1 MQAYNKLRLVTPS
14 KKDLTTMKIKNNGL
28 ENYPRSPY
36 IPKVE
41 PNLFFAGKKVKTSYK
56 EYEALIGNNSVRL
69 SKFNNNVA
77 VIPEEISS
85 LIEEYRDM
93 VGELSHKDF
102 FDEISEILYDNILSF
117 RDCECFCFVTTYNK
131 QGLVTSYEVD
141 DFVFVFK
148 YNEQQQ
154 LTEWTAT
161 ISGQIPCTRNYLY
174 NKKGLLCKIIDKLP
188 TGIFKEYLYDK
199 KGDMVVVIENGEN
212 SEEYKYK
219 YNSKGEL
226 VSLKCY
232 RNEKFMQKDLF
243 LYDERG
249 NKTLFCSFGKK
260 NEKDERENER
270 KVFINSYQNGH
281 LDKQEILYYENG
293 DKEFLF
299 FDEQGKII
307 KKQYF
312 EIKHYRGFELLNTVS
327 YKYFDGKAERTDI
340 DKNLYK
346 EVIVCKDITYK
357 EDAYCGG
364 WTSFWRFSDKTIH
377 REYNRRKYNSILFS
391 DNIFSYAIYD
401 KEGNEI
407 RKFVRSYLT
416 NGENETIFYKN
427 GTPDYILRKECSVV
441 EN

>member
-1 MQAYNKLRLVTPS
+1 MR
-14 KKDLTTMKIKNNGL
+14 IKNHGL
-28 ENYPRSPY
+28 EYYLKTPY
-36 IPKVE
+36 APKVE
-41 PNLFFAGKKVKTSYK
+41 PNLFFADKKVKTSYK
-56 EYEALIGNNSVRL
+56 EYEVLIDNNNIGL
-69 SKFNNNVA
+69 GKFKKNVA
-77 VIPEEISS
+77 VIPEDIINLIKEYDDMARDFRTKKS
-85 LIEEYRDM
+85 L
-93 VGELSHKDF
+93 
-102 FDEISEILYDNILSF
+102 DETTKTLWHNILFFSG
-117 RDCECFCFVTTYNK
+117 CECFVTTYNE

-188 TGIFKEYLYDK
+188 TGIFKKYLYDE
-199 KGDMVVVIENGEN
+199 KGDMVAVVEDGYID
-212 SEEYKYK
+212 EYQYS

-232 RNEKFMQKDLF
+232 QKGKFMQEDLF

-249 NKTLFCSFGKK
+249 NKTLFCSFGEE

-357 EDAYCGG
+357 EDSYCGG

-407 RKFVRSYLT
+407 RKFVCTYLT
-416 NGENETIFYKN
+416 NGECETIFYRN
-427 GTPDYILRKECSVV
+427 GTPEYIVKKECTIV

>member
-1 MQAYNKLRLVTPS
+1 MRIKDYLLLNHKLILKHKTPYVPA
-14 KKDLTTMKIKNNGL
+14 IVVN
-28 ENYPRSPY
+28 PY
-36 IPKVE
+36 
-41 PNLFFAGKKVKTSYK
+41 FAGKKVQTTYK
-56 EYEALIGNNSVRL
+56 EYKALIGNNNIGL
-69 SKFNNNVA
+69 GKFNNNAA
-77 VIPEEISS
+77 VIPEDISS
-85 LIEEYRDM
+85 LIEEYSDM
-93 VGELSHKDF
+93 AGELKYKDF
-102 FDEISEILYDNILSF
+102 FDEIPETLYDNF
-117 RDCECFCFVTTYNK
+117 RDCECFCFVTTYNE

-188 TGIFKEYLYDK
+188 TGIFKEYLYDE

-232 RNEKFMQKDLF
+232 RNEKFMQEDLF

-249 NKTLFCSFGKK
+249 NKTLFCSFGEE

-346 EVIVCKDITYK
+346 EVIVCKDITCK
-357 EDAYCGG
+357 EDSYCGR
-364 WTSFWRFSDKTIH
+364 WSTFRRSSIQ
-377 REYNRRKYNSILFS
+377 YNRSKYNSILFS
-391 DNIFSYAIYD
+391 DNIFSYVIYD

-407 RKFVRSYLT
+407 KRFVRTYLT
-416 NGENETIFYKN
+416 NGEWETVFYHN
-427 GTPDYILRKECSVV
+427 GKPSHIVRKECTIV

>member
-1 MQAYNKLRLVTPS
+1 ME
-14 KKDLTTMKIKNNGL
+14 IKNNGL
-28 ENYPRSPY
+28 ENHPTPPY
-36 IPKVE
+36 TPKVE
-41 PNLFFAGKKVKTSYK
+41 PNLFFADKKVKTSYK
-56 EYEALIGNNSVRL
+56 EYEALIGNNNSVRL
-69 SKFNNNVA
+69 GKFNNNTA
-77 VIPEEISS
+77 VSPKDISS
-85 LIEEYRDM
+85 LIEEYHDM
-93 VGELSHKDF
+93 ARELRYKDF
-102 FDEISEILYDNILSF
+102 FDEIPETLYDNF
-117 RDCECFCFVTTYNK
+117 RDCECFCFVTTYNE

-188 TGIFKEYLYDK
+188 TGIFKEYLYDE

-226 VSLKCY
+226 VSLKRY
-232 RNEKFMQKDLF
+232 QKGRFMQEDLF

-249 NKTLFCSFGKK
+249 NKTLFCSFNEE
-260 NEKDERENER
+260 NEKDEIENER

-327 YKYFDGKAERTDI
+327 YKYFDGKTERTDI

-346 EVIVCKDITYK
+346 EVIVCKDITCK
-357 EDAYCGG
+357 EDSYCGR
-364 WTSFWRFSDKTIH
+364 WSTFWRSSIQ
-377 REYNRRKYNSILFS
+377 YNRYKYNSILFS
-391 DNIFSYAIYD
+391 DNIFSYVLYD
-401 KEGNEI
+401 KDGDEI
-407 RKFVRSYLT
+407 KRFVRTYLK
-416 NGENETIFYKN
+416 NGEWETIFYKN
-427 GTPDYILRKECSVV
+427 DTPDYIVRKECCVV

>member
-1 MQAYNKLRLVTPS
+1 MR
-14 KKDLTTMKIKNNGL
+14 IKNHGL
-28 ENYPRSPY
+28 EYYLKTPY
-36 IPKVE
+36 TPKVE
-41 PNLFFAGKKVKTSYK
+41 PNLFFADKKVKTSYK
-56 EYEALIGNNSVRL
+56 EYEALIDNNSVRL
-69 SKFNNNVA
+69 GKFNNNTA
-77 VIPEEISS
+77 VIPEDISS
-85 LIEEYRDM
+85 LIKEYRDM
-93 VGELSHKDF
+93 AGELRYKDF
-102 FDEISEILYDNILSF
+102 FDEISETLYDNF
-117 RDCECFCFVTTYNK
+117 RDCECFCFVTTYNE

-188 TGIFKEYLYDK
+188 TGIFKEYLYDE
-199 KGDMVVVIENGEN
+199 KGDMVVIIENGEN

-226 VSLKCY
+226 ISLKCY
-232 RNEKFMQKDLF
+232 RNEKFMQEDLF

-249 NKTLFCSFGKK
+249 NKTLFCSFSEE
-260 NEKDERENER
+260 NEKDEIENER

-312 EIKHYRGFELLNTVS
+312 KIKHYRGFELLNTVS

-346 EVIVCKDITYK
+346 EVIVCKDITCK
-357 EDAYCGG
+357 EDSYCGG
-364 WTSFWRFSDKTIH
+364 WRTFWKFSDKTIH
-377 REYNRRKYNSILFS
+377 REYNGRKYYSILFS
-391 DNIFSYAIYD
+391 DNIFSYVIYD
-401 KEGNEI
+401 KESNEI
-407 RKFVRSYLT
+407 RKFVRTYLT
-416 NGENETIFYKN
+416 NGESETIFYKN

-441 EN
+441 EH

>member
-1 MQAYNKLRLVTPS
+1 ME
-14 KKDLTTMKIKNNGL
+14 IKNNGL
-28 ENYPRSPY
+28 ENHPTPPY
-36 IPKVE
+36 TPKVE
-41 PNLFFAGKKVKTSYK
+41 PNLFFADKKVKTSYK
-56 EYEALIGNNSVRL
+56 EYEALIGNNNSIRL
-69 SKFNNNVA
+69 GKFNNNAA

-85 LIEEYRDM
+85 LIEEYGDM
-93 VGELSHKDF
+93 VGF
-102 FDEISEILYDNILSF
+102 FDEIPETLYDNF
-117 RDCECFCFVTTYNK
+117 RDCKCFCFVTTYNE
-131 QGLVTSYEVD
+131 QGLVTSYELD

-161 ISGQIPCTRNYLY
+161 ISGQIPCSRNYLY

-188 TGIFKEYLYDK
+188 TGIFKEYLYDE
-199 KGDMVVVIENGEN
+199 KGDMVVVIKNGEN

-226 VSLKCY
+226 VSLKRY
-232 RNEKFMQKDLF
+232 QKGRFMQEDLF

-249 NKTLFCSFGKK
+249 NKTLFCSFNEE
-260 NEKDERENER
+260 NEKDEIENER

-327 YKYFDGKAERTDI
+327 YKYFDGKTERTDI

-346 EVIVCKDITYK
+346 EVIVCKDITCK
-357 EDAYCGG
+357 EDSYCGRWSTFG
-364 WTSFWRFSDKTIH
+364 RSSIQ
-377 REYNRRKYNSILFS
+377 YNGRKYNSILFS
-391 DNIFSYAIYD
+391 DNIFSYALYD

-407 RKFVRSYLT
+407 RKFVCTYLK
-416 NGENETIFYKN
+416 NGEWETIFYKN
-427 GTPDYILRKECSVV
+427 GTPDYIVRKECSVV

>member
-1 MQAYNKLRLVTPS
+1 ME
-14 KKDLTTMKIKNNGL
+14 IKNNGL
-28 ENYPRSPY
+28 ENHPTPPY
-36 IPKVE
+36 TPKVE
-41 PNLFFAGKKVKTSYK
+41 PNLFFADKKVKTSYK
-56 EYEALIGNNSVRL
+56 EYEALIGNNNSVRL
-69 SKFNNNVA
+69 GKFKNNAA
-77 VIPEEISS
+77 VSPKEISS
-85 LIEEYRDM
+85 LIEEYSDM
-93 VGELSHKDF
+93 AGELRHKDF
-102 FDEISEILYDNILSF
+102 FDEISETLYDNF
-117 RDCECFCFVTTYNK
+117 RDCECFCFVTTYNE

-188 TGIFKEYLYDK
+188 TGIFKEYLYDE

-232 RNEKFMQKDLF
+232 RNEKFMQEDLF

-249 NKTLFCSFGKK
+249 NKTLFCSFGEE

-346 EVIVCKDITYK
+346 EVIVCKDITCK
-357 EDAYCGG
+357 EDSYCGR
-364 WTSFWRFSDKTIH
+364 WSTFRRSSIQ
-377 REYNRRKYNSILFS
+377 YNRSKYNSILFS
-391 DNIFSYAIYD
+391 DNIFSYALYD

-407 RKFVRSYLT
+407 KRFVRTYLT
-416 NGENETIFYKN
+416 NGEWETVFYHN
-427 GTPDYILRKECSVV
+427 GKPSHIVRKECTIV

>member
-1 MQAYNKLRLVTPS
+1 MRIKDYLLLNHKLILKHKTPYVPA
-14 KKDLTTMKIKNNGL
+14 IVVN
-28 ENYPRSPY
+28 PY
-36 IPKVE
+36 
-41 PNLFFAGKKVKTSYK
+41 FAGKKVQTTYK
-56 EYEALIGNNSVRL
+56 EYKALIGNNNIGL
-69 SKFNNNVA
+69 GKFNNNAA
-77 VIPEEISS
+77 VIPEDISS
-85 LIEEYRDM
+85 LIEEYSDM
-93 VGELSHKDF
+93 AGELKYKDF
-102 FDEISEILYDNILSF
+102 FDEIPETLYDNF
-117 RDCECFCFVTTYNK
+117 RDCECFCFVTTYNE

-188 TGIFKEYLYDK
+188 TGIFKEYLYDE

-232 RNEKFMQKDLF
+232 RNEKFMQEDLF
-243 LYDERG
+243 LYDEKRG
-249 NKTLFCSFGKK
+249 NKTLFCSFGEE

-357 EDAYCGG
+357 EDSYCGG
-364 WTSFWRFSDKTIH
+364 WMSFWRFSDKTIH
-377 REYNRRKYNSILFS
+377 REYNGRKYNSILFS
-391 DNIFSYAIYD
+391 DNIFSYVIYD

-407 RKFVRSYLT
+407 KRFVRTYLT
-416 NGENETIFYKN
+416 NGEWETVFYHN
-427 GTPDYILRKECSVV
+427 GKPSHIVRKECTIV

>member
-1 MQAYNKLRLVTPS
+1 MR
-14 KKDLTTMKIKNNGL
+14 IKNHGL
-28 ENYPRSPY
+28 EYYLKTPY
-36 IPKVE
+36 TPKVE
-41 PNLFFAGKKVKTSYK
+41 PNLFFADKKVKTSYK
-56 EYEALIGNNSVRL
+56 EYEALIGNNNSIRL
-69 SKFNNNVA
+69 GKFNNNA
-77 VIPEEISS
+77 AISPKEISS

-93 VGELSHKDF
+93 AGELRHKDF
-102 FDEISEILYDNILSF
+102 FDEIPETLYDNL
-117 RDCECFCFVTTYNK
+117 RDCECFCFVTTYNE

-188 TGIFKEYLYDK
+188 TGIFKEYLYDE
-199 KGDMVVVIENGEN
+199 KGDMVVIIENGEN

-226 VSLKCY
+226 ISLKCY
-232 RNEKFMQKDLF
+232 RNEKFMQEDLF

-249 NKTLFCSFGKK
+249 NKTLFCSFGEE

-357 EDAYCGG
+357 EDSYYGG

-377 REYNRRKYNSILFS
+377 REYNGRKYNSILFS

-416 NGENETIFYKN
+416 NGESETIFYKN

>member
-1 MQAYNKLRLVTPS
+1 MRIKDYLLLNHKLILKHKTPYVPA
-14 KKDLTTMKIKNNGL
+14 IVVN
-28 ENYPRSPY
+28 PY
-36 IPKVE
+36 
-41 PNLFFAGKKVKTSYK
+41 FAGKKVQTTYK
-56 EYEALIGNNSVRL
+56 EYKALIGNNNIGL
-69 SKFNNNVA
+69 GKFNNNAA
-77 VIPEEISS
+77 VIPEDISS
-85 LIEEYRDM
+85 LIEEYSDM
-93 VGELSHKDF
+93 AGELKYKDF
-102 FDEISEILYDNILSF
+102 FDEIPETLYDNF
-117 RDCECFCFVTTYNK
+117 RDCECFCFVTTYNE

-188 TGIFKEYLYDK
+188 TGIFKEYLYDE

-232 RNEKFMQKDLF
+232 RNEKFMQEDLF

-249 NKTLFCSFGKK
+249 NKTLFCSFGEE

-346 EVIVCKDITYK
+346 EVIVCKDITCK
-357 EDAYCGG
+357 EDSYCGR
-364 WTSFWRFSDKTIH
+364 WSTFRRSSIQ
-377 REYNRRKYNSILFS
+377 YNRSKYNSILFS
-391 DNIFSYAIYD
+391 DNIFSYVIYD

-407 RKFVRSYLT
+407 KRFVRTYLT
-416 NGENETIFYKN
+416 NGEWETIFYKN
-427 GTPDYILRKECSVV
+427 GTPDYIVRKECCVV

>member
-1 MQAYNKLRLVTPS
+1 MA
-14 KKDLTTMKIKNNGL
+14 
-28 ENYPRSPY
+28 
-36 IPKVE
+36 
-41 PNLFFAGKKVKTSYK
+41 
-56 EYEALIGNNSVRL
+56 
-69 SKFNNNVA
+69 
-77 VIPEEISS
+77 
-85 LIEEYRDM
+85 
-93 VGELSHKDF
+93 GELRYKDF
-102 FDEISEILYDNILSF
+102 FDEIPETLYDNF
-117 RDCECFCFVTTYNK
+117 RDCECFCFITTYNE
-131 QGLVTSYEVD
+131 QRLVTSYEVD

-188 TGIFKEYLYDK
+188 TGIFKEYLYDE

-226 VSLKCY
+226 VSLKRY
-232 RNEKFMQKDLF
+232 QKGRFMQEDLF

-249 NKTLFCSFGKK
+249 NKTLFCSFNEE

-346 EVIVCKDITYK
+346 EVIVCKDITCK
-357 EDAYCGG
+357 EDSYCGRWSTFG
-364 WTSFWRFSDKTIH
+364 RSSIDI
-377 REYNRRKYNSILFS
+377 EYNGRKYNSILFS

-416 NGENETIFYKN
+416 NGESETIFYKN
-427 GTPDYILRKECSVV
+427 GTPDYIVRKECSVV

>member
-1 MQAYNKLRLVTPS
+1 ME
-14 KKDLTTMKIKNNGL
+14 IKNNGL
-28 ENYPRSPY
+28 ENHPTPPY
-36 IPKVE
+36 TPKVE
-41 PNLFFAGKKVKTSYK
+41 PNLFFADKKVKTSYK
-56 EYEALIGNNSVRL
+56 EYEALIGNNNSVRL
-69 SKFNNNVA
+69 GKFNNNTA
-77 VIPEEISS
+77 VSPKDISS
-85 LIEEYRDM
+85 LIEEYHDM
-93 VGELSHKDF
+93 ARELRYKDF
-102 FDEISEILYDNILSF
+102 FDEIPETLYDNF
-117 RDCECFCFVTTYNK
+117 RDCECFCFVTTYNE

-188 TGIFKEYLYDK
+188 TGIFKEYLYDE
-199 KGDMVVVIENGEN
+199 KGDMVVVIKNGEN

-226 VSLKCY
+226 VSLKRY
-232 RNEKFMQKDLF
+232 QKGRFMQEDLF

-249 NKTLFCSFGKK
+249 NKTLFCSFNEE
-260 NEKDERENER
+260 NEKDEIENER

-327 YKYFDGKAERTDI
+327 YKYFDGKTERTDI

-346 EVIVCKDITYK
+346 EVIVCKDITCK
-357 EDAYCGG
+357 EDSYCGR
-364 WTSFWRFSDKTIH
+364 WSTFWRSSIQ
-377 REYNRRKYNSILFS
+377 YNRYKYNSILFS
-391 DNIFSYAIYD
+391 DNIFSYVLYD
-401 KEGNEI
+401 KDGDEI
-407 RKFVRSYLT
+407 KRFVRTYLK
-416 NGENETIFYKN
+416 NGEWETIFYKN
-427 GTPDYILRKECSVV
+427 GTPDYIVRKECCVV

>member
-1 MQAYNKLRLVTPS
+1 ME
-14 KKDLTTMKIKNNGL
+14 IKNNGL
-28 ENYPRSPY
+28 ENHPTPPY
-36 IPKVE
+36 TPKVE
-41 PNLFFAGKKVKTSYK
+41 PNLFFADKKVKTSYK
-56 EYEALIGNNSVRL
+56 EYEALIGNNNSIRL
-69 SKFNNNVA
+69 GKFNNNTA
-77 VIPEEISS
+77 VSPKDISS
-85 LIEEYRDM
+85 LIEEYHDM
-93 VGELSHKDF
+93 ARELRYKDF
-102 FDEISEILYDNILSF
+102 FDEIPETLYDNF
-117 RDCECFCFVTTYNK
+117 RDCECFYFVTTYNE

-188 TGIFKEYLYDK
+188 TGIFKEYLYDE

-226 VSLKCY
+226 VSLKRY
-232 RNEKFMQKDLF
+232 QKGRFMQEDLF

-249 NKTLFCSFGKK
+249 NKTLFCSFSEE

-293 DKEFLF
+293 NKDFLF

-357 EDAYCGG
+357 EDSYCGG
-364 WTSFWRFSDKTIH
+364 WMSFWRFSDKTIH
-377 REYNRRKYNSILFS
+377 REYNGRKYNSILFS
-391 DNIFSYAIYD
+391 DNIFSYVLYD
-401 KEGNEI
+401 KDGDEI
-407 RKFVRSYLT
+407 KRFVRTYLK
-416 NGENETIFYKN
+416 NGEWETIFYKN
-427 GTPDYILRKECSVV
+427 GTPEYIVKKECTIV

>member
-1 MQAYNKLRLVTPS
+1 
-14 KKDLTTMKIKNNGL
+14 MKIQNNGL

-56 EYEALIGNNSVRL
+56 EYEVLIDNNNIGL
-69 SKFNNNVA
+69 GKFKKNVA
-77 VIPEEISS
+77 VIPEDIINLIKEYDDMARDFRTKKS
-85 LIEEYRDM
+85 L
-93 VGELSHKDF
+93 
-102 FDEISEILYDNILSF
+102 DETTKTLWHNILFFSG
-117 RDCECFCFVTTYNK
+117 CECFVTTYNE

-161 ISGQIPCTRNYLY
+161 ISDQIPCTYSFLY
-174 NKKGLLCKIIDKLP
+174 NEKGLLYKITEKIP
-188 TGIFKEYLYDK
+188 TGIFKEYLYNE

-212 SEEYKYK
+212 PEEYKYK

-226 VSLKCY
+226 VSLKRY
-232 RNEKFMQKDLF
+232 RKERFMWEDLF

-249 NKTLFCSFGKK
+249 NKTLFCSFSEE

-307 KKQYF
+307 KKQHF
-312 EIKHYRGFELLNTVS
+312 KIKHYRGFELLNTVS

-346 EVIVCKDITYK
+346 EVIVCKDITCK
-357 EDAYCGG
+357 EDSYCGRWSTFG
-364 WTSFWRFSDKTIH
+364 RSSDKTIH
-377 REYNRRKYNSILFS
+377 REYNGRKYNSILFS

-407 RKFVRSYLT
+407 RKFVCTYLT
-416 NGENETIFYKN
+416 NGEWETIFYHN
-427 GTPDYILRKECSVV
+427 GKPSHIVRKECTIV